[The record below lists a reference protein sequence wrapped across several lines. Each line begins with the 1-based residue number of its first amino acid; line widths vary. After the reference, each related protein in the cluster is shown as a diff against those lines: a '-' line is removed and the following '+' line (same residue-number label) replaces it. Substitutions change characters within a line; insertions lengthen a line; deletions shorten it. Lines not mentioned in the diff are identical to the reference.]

1 MKILLVSY
9 AFPPVSSPGAIR
21 IERFAHYLAASG
33 HAVTVLTCSN
43 AYSSMT
49 SSQSDPSDSRLGYK
63 VIRARDLVDK
73 TSYSGTSRSARK
85 QTLKGSI
92 ATFLASMFYP
102 DRNVTWAPMALS
114 AVQRLPRDFDFVLG
128 TYPGA
133 SNLLVA
139 AYAGKRL
146 KGRLVLDYRDLWTD
160 SDPNK
165 RRSWIRRACDRFLEN
180 RLLKRSALVLTVNQF
195 DAQVMRR
202 RTPEGID
209 VETVYNGHE
218 LDMPATFDDQLCGTE
233 GQISTKK
240 YSIAYAGS
248 FYGGE
253 RDPSALFAAV
263 SALSREGALT
273 RDVFTINIYGN
284 REAEVERCAAA
295 NGIHD
300 LVVFHPMLDRRRL
313 FQELAGSSLLLA
325 LTRKGS
331 ASAGELTTKLFEYI
345 GLGGE
350 ILCLTKPGFEVERV
364 LKVVEGATCIDVDDV
379 SAIADFLRTELQDWG
394 CRGKTQRRYSRPETY
409 TRQASAR
416 KLECALQKLL

>member
-49 SSQSDPSDSRLGYK
+49 SNQSDSSESPLGYK

-85 QTLKGSI
+85 QTLKGSF
-92 ATFLASMFYP
+92 ATLLASMFYP
-102 DRNVTWAPMALS
+102 DRNVTWVPTALS
-114 AVQRLPRDFDFVLG
+114 AVQRLQRDFDFVLG

-165 RRSWIRRACDRFLEN
+165 RRSWIRRACDRLLEN
-180 RLLKRSALVLTVNQF
+180 RLLRRSALVLTVNHF
-195 DAQVMRR
+195 DAEVMQRR
-202 RTPEGID
+202 ISQGTTVR
-209 VETVYNGHE
+209 TVYNGYE
-218 LDMPATFDDQLCGTE
+218 FDKPGAFDEKLRGAETQV
-233 GQISTKK
+233 SAKK

-263 SALSREGALT
+263 SELSHDGVLT
-273 RDVFTINIYGN
+273 RDDFTINIYGN
-284 REAEVERCAAA
+284 KEAEVERCAAA
-295 NGIHD
+295 HGVSD

-313 FQELAGSSLLLA
+313 FQELSCSSLLLA
-325 LTRKGS
+325 VTRKGF

-364 LKVVEGATCIDVDDV
+364 LETVEGATCIDVDDV
-379 SAIADFLRTELQDWG
+379 GAISQFLSAELRQWNG
-394 CRGKTQRRYSRPETY
+394 RGKTQRRYGRPEAY

-416 KLECALQKLL
+416 ELECALQELL